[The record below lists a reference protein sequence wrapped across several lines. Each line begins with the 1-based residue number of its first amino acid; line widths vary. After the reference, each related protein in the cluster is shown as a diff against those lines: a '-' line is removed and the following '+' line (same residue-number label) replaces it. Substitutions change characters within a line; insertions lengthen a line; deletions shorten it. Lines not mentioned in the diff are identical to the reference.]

1 MTRATPPT
9 LGEQLTDG
17 AKPNSNALRW
27 AVSVLRRWLPLF
39 LLVVVL
45 VELLA
50 IGVAIVTPPKF
61 TAVARVVFDPRAQN
75 VTNAPSPVAELS
87 ADSMSVDTQ
96 VEVLKS
102 RATIDRVIKQL
113 DLTHDPEFNKVHGG
127 GVLASILNI
136 TPQTTTAPGQDPVA
150 EATAQNVAK
159 NLGGSSLGL
168 SSVIQVGFKSKS
180 PIKAARIANAFADA
194 YIATQLSVKQ
204 QASAHMT
211 SELMA
216 RLTQLRQSAEQSDA
230 AWRQYQV
237 ATGLVN
243 TQSANGATALQ
254 QEIQSLTT
262 QLADARASQAEAEAK
277 QGVVAGLTGDRDTFG
292 GALDS
297 PVLQALKRQRNE
309 ASAKL
314 ADLSA
319 RYGPRHPDVV
329 AQNRTIAEIDD
340 QMKGEL
346 QRVRSTVTSETR
358 VAQSRAGSL
367 QAQLSAANARLQSAN
382 LASVG
387 ESQLKN
393 RADADQSVYQ
403 SFLDRFKQVSAESG
417 MERPDARVISLA
429 ALPTSPSSL
438 PRTLIAAMGLLVGV
452 AAGIVVVALV
462 EIVFGGVYN
471 TNQVVDMFGIASLG
485 SVPELDSVPDRDR
498 AKRRKGP
505 KRLPIDIPITE
516 PLSPFSE
523 MLRGLLASEPFNL
536 GLRSHSTVMLTSS
549 LAGEGKSTC
558 SIALARTLS
567 MQGAR
572 VLLVDCDLIRYTMS
586 ALLGGAEAGIVE
598 LVEGTAGFDKAI
610 QKDPISEVHWIGVS
624 KGSGTPG
631 TFAKPAFRELLAKL
645 RDHYDIIVMDAAP
658 ILASSDVRRLAME
671 VDRVVMA
678 IRWAQ
683 TPRSAIRAALKVFT
697 EIEIP
702 VSGAI
707 LTRVDLNKQA
717 KMGDA
722 NHFDYY
728 YQYQA
733 YRA

>member
-1 MTRATPPT
+1 M
-9 LGEQLTDG
+9 GEQLADRARPDT
-17 AKPNSNALRW
+17 NVLRW

-39 LLVVVL
+39 LSVVAAT
-45 VELLA
+45 EALA
-50 IGVAIVTPPKF
+50 IAAAIATQPSF
-61 TAVARVVFDPRAQN
+61 TATARVIFDPRAQN
-75 VTNAPSPVAELS
+75 LTNAPSPVAELN

-102 RATIDRVIKQL
+102 RMTIDRVIKQL
-113 DLTHDPEFNKVHGG
+113 DLTHDPEFNKLSGAG
-127 GVLASILNI
+127 IIGSILHR
-136 TPQTTTAPGQDPVA
+136 PSTTSAPEGQDTLQ

-159 NLGGSSLGL
+159 HLTGASLGL

-180 PIKAARIANAFADA
+180 PLKAARIANAFADA

-204 QASAHMT
+204 QAAEHMT
-211 SELMA
+211 AELSG
-216 RLTQLRQSAEQSDA
+216 RLAQLRQSAEQSDA

-237 ATGLVN
+237 SSGLVN

-262 QLADARASQAEAEAK
+262 QLAEARATLAEADAK
-277 QGVVAGLTGDRDTFG
+277 QGVVASLTGERDTFG

-309 ASAKL
+309 TSAKL

-319 RYGPRHPDVV
+319 RYGPRHPDVQ
-329 AQNRTIAEIDD
+329 ALNHTLAEIDD
-340 QMKGEL
+340 QIRSEL
-346 QRVRSTVTSETR
+346 QRVRVTVNSDAR
-358 VAQSRAGSL
+358 VARSRAGSL
-367 QAQLSAANARLQSAN
+367 EAQLAAANSKLQTAN

-393 RADADQSVYQ
+393 RADADQAVYQ
-403 SFLDRFKQVSAESG
+403 SFLDRFKQVSAEAG

-429 ALPTSPSSL
+429 AVPTTPSSL
-438 PRTLIAAMGLLVGV
+438 PRTLIAAMGLLVGI
-452 AAGIVVVALV
+452 AGGIVAVTAV
-462 EIVFGGVYN
+462 ELVFGGVYN
-471 TNQVVDMFGIASLG
+471 TGQFADAFGITSLG
-485 SVPELDSVPDRDR
+485 SVPELETVPGHLPKDRPKG
-498 AKRRKGP
+498 AKGAKGSRP
-505 KRLPIDIPITE
+505 QAIDVPIHE
-516 PLSPFSE
+516 PLSAFSE

-536 GLRSHSTVMLTSS
+536 GQHRHSLVMLTSA

-572 VLLVDCDLIRYTMS
+572 VLLVDCDLIRHTMS
-586 ALLGGAEAGIVE
+586 AMMGGAEAGIVE
-598 LVEGTAGFDKAI
+598 LVDGVAGFDQVI
-610 QKDPISEVHWIGVS
+610 QKDAISNVHWIGVR
-624 KGSGTPG
+624 KTQGAVGA
-631 TFAKPAFRELLAKL
+631 FAKPMFREVLARL
-645 RDHYDIIVMDAAP
+645 RERYDIVILDAAP
-658 ILASSDVRRLAME
+658 ILASADVRLLAME
-671 VDRVVMA
+671 ADRVVMA
-678 IRWAQ
+678 VRWAQ
-683 TPRSAIRAALKVFT
+683 TSRSAIRAALKVFAAIGT
-697 EIEIP
+697 P

-722 NHFDYY
+722 DHFDYY